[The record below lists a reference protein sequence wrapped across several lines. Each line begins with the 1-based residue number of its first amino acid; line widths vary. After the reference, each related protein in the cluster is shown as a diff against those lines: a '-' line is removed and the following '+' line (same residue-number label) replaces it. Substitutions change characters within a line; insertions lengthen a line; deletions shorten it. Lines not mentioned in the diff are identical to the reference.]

1 MIKVPATTGTFFNTM
16 GKQPTFADHVINF
29 NSTIHFTGKLPPGI
43 RIMNPFRE
51 APQIKDVMSQFYK
64 KFYDDHLT
72 RRMIIGINPGR
83 LGSGSTG
90 VPFTDT
96 KRMKEVHGIE
106 IDGLKT
112 YEPSAVFIHEV
123 ISAWGGPEKFYK
135 DFYIGSV
142 CPLGFTSL
150 QPGGKEINYNY
161 YDSKALTD
169 AVYDFIRESI
179 REQLTFGIDTRVAFC
194 LGTGKN
200 VAFLEQLNKKEEYF
214 KKIVPLEHPRFVMQY
229 KSKTKQEYVNK
240 YLREFEDNMK

>member
-1 MIKVPATTGTFFNTM
+1 LK
-16 GKQPTFADHVINF
+16 TFADHVINF
-29 NSTIHFTGKLPPGI
+29 NSHLEYKGTLPPGI

-51 APQIKDVMSQFYK
+51 QPQIKEIMRQFYK

-72 RRMIIGINPGR
+72 RQMIIGINPGR

-96 KRMKEVHGIE
+96 KRMIDAHGIQIE
-106 IDGLKT
+106 GLKT
-112 YEPSAVFIHEV
+112 HEPSAVFMHEMF
-123 ISAWGGPEKFYK
+123 SAYGGVDKFYK

-142 CPLGFTSL
+142 CPLGFTSI

-161 YDSKALTD
+161 YDSKALKE
-169 AVYDFIRESI
+169 AVYDFVVESMK
-179 REQLTFGIDTRVAFC
+179 EQLTFGIDTRVAYC

-200 VAFLEQLNKKEEYF
+200 FAFLQQLNAKEGYF

-229 KSKTKQEYVNK
+229 KSKTKQDYIDK
-240 YLREFEDNMK
+240 YLRAFEENRD